1 MAKRITFDIE
11 IIETL
16 YISLRQITAIDW
28 RGSVE
33 WHTRTWMMWITLLK
47 TTQWMIFAYHR
58 KWKEPIVEWHTGGAS
73 WKQNANA
80 GNDSGNWGKNPTI
93 ESEFTV

>member
-28 RGSVE
+28 RGAKEWYTQTRMDDVDYLVE
-33 WHTRTWMMWITLLK
+33 DNAMDE
-47 TTQWMIFAYHR
+47 FAYHR
-58 KWKEPIVEWHTGGAS
+58 KWKRPMVEWHIGGAS
-73 WKQNANA
+73 WEQNANA
-80 GNDSGNWGKNPTI
+80 GNDSGNWGRTQQ
-93 ESEFTV
+93 

>member
-33 WHTRTWMMWITLLK
+33 WHTRARMDDVDYLVEDNVMDE
-47 TTQWMIFAYHR
+47 FACACSQELEHFHIHQGSTNIR
-58 KWKEPIVEWHTGGAS
+58 VEDP
-73 WKQNANA
+73 
-80 GNDSGNWGKNPTI
+80 GNTSYYLD
-93 ESEFTV
+93 E

>member
-28 RGSVE
+28 RGAKE
-33 WHTRTWMMWITLLK
+33 WYTRTRMDDVDYL
-47 TTQWMIFAYHR
+47 
-58 KWKEPIVEWHTGGAS
+58 VED
-73 WKQNANA
+73 NAMDDFCLSPEMEETHGRMA
-80 GNDSGNWGKNPTI
+80 HWQCKLGTKCKCW
-93 ESEFTV
+93 E

>member
-28 RGSVE
+28 RGAKEWYTRARMDDVDYLVE
-33 WHTRTWMMWITLLK
+33 DNTRGDLLIT
-47 TTQWMIFAYHR
+47 
-58 KWKEPIVEWHTGGAS
+58 
-73 WKQNANA
+73 
-80 GNDSGNWGKNPTI
+80 GNGRNPWWDH
-93 ESEFTV
+93 F

>member
-1 MAKRITFDIE
+1 MAKSITFDIE

-33 WHTRTWMMWITLLK
+33 WHTRARMDDVDYLVEDNVMDDFT
-47 TTQWMIFAYHR
+47 YHR
-58 KWKEPIVEWHTGGAS
+58 KWKRPMEEWHIGGAS
-73 WKQNANA
+73 WEQNAND
-80 GNDSGNWGKNPTI
+80 GNDSGNWERTQQ
-93 ESEFTV
+93 

>member
-1 MAKRITFDIE
+1 MEPQRGTLGKVTRRNIQVAKRITFDIE

-47 TTQWMIFAYHR
+47 TT
-58 KWKEPIVEWHTGGAS
+58 
-73 WKQNANA
+73 
-80 GNDSGNWGKNPTI
+80 
-93 ESEFTV
+93 

>member
-28 RGSVE
+28 RGAKEWYTRTRMDDVDYLVEDNAMDELAYYRRWKRPMVE
-33 WHTRTWMMWITLLK
+33 WHI
-47 TTQWMIFAYHR
+47 
-58 KWKEPIVEWHTGGAS
+58 GGAS
-73 WKQNANA
+73 
-80 GNDSGNWGKNPTI
+80 
-93 ESEFTV
+93 